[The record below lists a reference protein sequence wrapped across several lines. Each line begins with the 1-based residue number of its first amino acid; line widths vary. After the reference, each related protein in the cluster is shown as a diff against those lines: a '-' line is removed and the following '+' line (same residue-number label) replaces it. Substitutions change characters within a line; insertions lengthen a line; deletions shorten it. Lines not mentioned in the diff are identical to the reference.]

1 VRVLSATQQ
10 QLLDRQAERQR
21 VAGQLLDDLQ
31 PLQRWQAH
39 GQPVLCGA
47 LAYGLLVAPDI
58 DLEITGP
65 PDIDAGFA
73 LVRQW
78 AHNPKTQQVRFANE
92 LHTPHQGL
100 YWQLRVH
107 HHGQL
112 WKLDMWLLAPDHPGP
127 RSQDLIQQLRQ
138 ALTDTTRCTIL
149 GLKEALIARSAGP
162 HDSLGLYR
170 AVLEDGIATLEQF
183 DAWRAS
189 HPSTTLSNWR
199 PQSRTT
205 SAT

>member
-1 VRVLSATQQ
+1 MLSAEQQ

-31 PLQRWQAH
+31 LLARWQPH

-58 DLEITGP
+58 DLEINGP

-73 LVRQW
+73 LARQW
-78 AHNPKTQQVRFANE
+78 AHHPRVRQVRFANE
-92 LHTPHQGL
+92 LNTPHQGL

-107 HHGQL
+107 HYGQL

-127 RSQDLIQQLRQ
+127 RSQDLIRLLRR
-138 ALTDTTRCTIL
+138 ALTATTRCTIL
-149 GLKEALIARSAGP
+149 GIKEALVARSAGP
-162 HDSLGLYR
+162 YDSLGLYR
-170 AVLEDGIATLEQF
+170 AVLEDGIATLEEF

-189 HPSTTLSNWR
+189 RPSTALSNWR
-199 PQSRTT
+199 PHSGTGSTT
-205 SAT
+205 